1 MKTWKV
7 LPTNPDFQNLTD
19 EQKTWLWEDYLL
31 DNPEVAKKIA
41 EQQDEDFNKEWD
53 KLDEGVDETTPE
65 VEEEFEEV
73 TNNFEEYVK
82 SNNLEVQYS
91 EATQAILSKI
101 KEQDDQNPTPNP
113 LDGDWEEIEGF
124 DDFEDDII
132 PKEEVDD

>member
-7 LPTNPDFQNLTD
+7 LPTNPDFQNLTE

-53 KLDEGVDETTPE
+53 KLDEGVEETTPE

-82 SNNLEVQYS
+82 SNNLEVEYS
-91 EATQAILSKI
+91 EATQALLSKI
-101 KEQDDQNPTPNP
+101 KEKDDQNPTPNP
-113 LDGDWEEIEGF
+113 LDDDWEEIEDF
-124 DDFEDDII
+124 DDEILE
-132 PKEEVDD
+132 KEEVDD

>member
-1 MKTWKV
+1 M
-7 LPTNPDFQNLTD
+7 
-19 EQKTWLWEDYLL
+19 

-53 KLDEGVDETTPE
+53 KLDEGIEETTPE

-82 SNNLEVQYS
+82 SNNLEVEYS

-113 LDGDWEEIEGF
+113 LDGDWEEIEDF
-124 DDFEDDII
+124 DDEILE
-132 PKEEVDD
+132 KEEVDD